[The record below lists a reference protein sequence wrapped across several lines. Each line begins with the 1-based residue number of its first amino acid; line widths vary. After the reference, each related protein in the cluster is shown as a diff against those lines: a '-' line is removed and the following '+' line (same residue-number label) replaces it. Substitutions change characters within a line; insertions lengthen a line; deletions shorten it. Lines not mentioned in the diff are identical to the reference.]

1 MLQLLLPRAPIV
13 VHLLRPQQ
21 SPTHTHTASDGVV
34 NQIPHH
40 THPFFSSF
48 YFPMTVCPLA
58 TIVQSQ
64 IHHINQPQ
72 IMGKGSN
79 AQKNKR
85 ARENAMKRAASQGDG
100 GGGAAGIAQRKGG
113 GESARLEKEKLRDEV
128 KAKKDAKKKLAE
140 AKLAKEKRAREKA
153 LKKSAKK

>member
-21 SPTHTHTASDGVV
+21 SPTHTASDGVV
-34 NQIPHH
+34 KQIPHH
-40 THPFFSSF
+40 THPFSLLFF
-48 YFPMTVCPLA
+48 FITVCPLA

>member
-1 MLQLLLPRAPIV
+1 MLLLLLPRAPIV

-21 SPTHTHTASDGVV
+21 SPTHTASDWGGQT
-34 NQIPHH
+34 NTPPHS
-40 THPFFSSF
+40 PFFLF
-48 YFPMTVCPLA
+48 FFIFITVCPLA